1 MLQKMW
7 MFSQKMQHHEM
18 VRAARLPWR
27 EDRCSALSIICIR
40 VCLPCTSTGER
51 KRDQSVLSCRCGR
64 LRTPSTTRREVA
76 GVWSGPGKAVCAVC
90 VTHTTARTCGSHI
103 HAHLNTHTQPPPG
116 TFGGTSGLGG
126 ADGFGGTGENNVMYA
141 GGWPVSRVRAP
152 ACAPAHPRAC
162 PPAWW
167 LFDGTVT
174 AALCLSAA
182 PAPAGEPKNKVDQ
195 MFGFALP
202 CAGMECRRP
211 NEKGAMPNARAART
225 QVLSHTPEP

>member
-103 HAHLNTHTQPPPG
+103 HAHLNTHTHSHPLAP
-116 TFGGTSGLGG
+116 L
-126 ADGFGGTGENNVMYA
+126 A
-141 GGWPVSRVRAP
+141 AP
-152 ACAPAHPRAC
+152 AAWGEPTDSAARARTTSCTQVAGPSHACVRPPAHPPTRAPAHPHGGC
-162 PPAWW
+162 
-167 LFDGTVT
+167 
-174 AALCLSAA
+174 S
-182 PAPAGEPKNKVDQ
+182 
-195 MFGFALP
+195 M
-202 CAGMECRRP
+202 
-211 NEKGAMPNARAART
+211 
-225 QVLSHTPEP
+225 VLSPRPFA